1 LVEQALMV
9 GPTARLIEE
18 KKPAELTRQTI
29 AREIEA
35 AFAAEA
41 SSGPIRLP
49 TTTAGHE
56 ISSPMS
62 PTAREKPWVAKDQ
75 KDVMEVACV
84 AGGTGGSNP
93 LSSSRESGANCGHAA
108 PFPDNEGD
116 ERDSGDQE
124 TGMVGH
130 AADVVGALAG
140 ATRPRSW
147 PWPWLRGVGLLIE

>member
-1 LVEQALMV
+1 LVEQELMV

-49 TTTAGHE
+49 ATTAGHE

-62 PTAREKPWVAKDQ
+62 PTAREKPW
-75 KDVMEVACV
+75 
-84 AGGTGGSNP
+84 GSQRP
-93 LSSSRESGANCGHAA
+93 KRCYGS
-108 PFPDNEGD
+108 
-116 ERDSGDQE
+116 
-124 TGMVGH
+124 
-130 AADVVGALAG
+130 
-140 ATRPRSW
+140 RPRRKWDQRFESSF
-147 PWPWLRGVGLLIE
+147 LQRGVSCEPDFLDQDAENRQAGT